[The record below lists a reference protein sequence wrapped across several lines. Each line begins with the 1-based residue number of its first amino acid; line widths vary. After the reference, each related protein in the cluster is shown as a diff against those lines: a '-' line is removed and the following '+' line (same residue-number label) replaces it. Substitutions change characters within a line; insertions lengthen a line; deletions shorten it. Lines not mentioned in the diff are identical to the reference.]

1 MKKLLLKVIVM
12 TCFVAGYATEGFGQY
27 YGNTTNNA
35 GNDTT
40 SVMSLDEIIAQES
53 KSKYDKE
60 YADGL
65 LSTWRKC
72 TFLNLSYYLSH
83 KMSSKEF
90 PSKQGA
96 FYREYEPKFGLGLQ
110 WGRTFNFHR
119 MPVGSV
125 AFFGLNFTWMDLNF
139 NQFEKQNEPA
149 EYSQADQTGQVRNM
163 PWHYEKATIGYGM
176 SVGPAIT
183 LYPFTQ
189 VRNSGANKL
198 RLQLYFH
205 VGYGVKGA
213 IIKDGIIKDGK
224 PEDGFGFGH
233 GLFTSY
239 GANLSWNFV
248 GLGFEMRN
256 DNKLKYKVT
265 DSTYDTGSL
274 SMKEKTSRLY
284 LQFWF

>member
-1 MKKLLLKVIVM
+1 MKNLLLKVIVM
-12 TCFVAGYATEGFGQY
+12 ACFVAGYATEGFGQY

-72 TFLNLSYYLSH
+72 TFLNLSYNLSH
-83 KMSSKEF
+83 KMSSNEF

-96 FYREYEPKFGLGLQ
+96 FYHEYEPKFGLGLQ

-149 EYSQADQTGQVRNM
+149 GYSQADQTGQVRNM
-163 PWHYEKATIGYGM
+163 PWHYEKVTIGYGM
-176 SVGPAIT
+176 SVGPAVT

-189 VRNSGANKL
+189 VRNTGANKL

-205 VGYGVKGA
+205 V
-213 IIKDGIIKDGK
+213 
-224 PEDGFGFGH
+224 GH